1 MFKYIDGFNCTEM
14 KYTMTNIACISGF
27 WAYNSKEKLT
37 SLWSMG
43 KSLHADIFSFQ
54 EQEYQE
60 FYFLSVSKINPIKT
74 KHTNWPTSFIIAL
87 GPHIL

>member
-1 MFKYIDGFNCTEM
+1 
-14 KYTMTNIACISGF
+14 
-27 WAYNSKEKLT
+27 
-37 SLWSMG
+37 MG

-60 FYFLSVSKINPIKT
+60 IYFLSVSKINPIKT